1 MIKIEPSTDHPVP
14 FSTEPEKP
22 KTLEDEI
29 AIAANTADVL
39 QDLGANIQIDTE
51 DLDKTVALIKSR
63 KSISKELSQPQ
74 TAFAASLFL
83 KSYANRIAADANE
96 VRSAITA
103 KLMEIANCGDPRYE
117 LKALE
122 LLGKHSD
129 IGLFTERS
137 EVTITHKT
145 SAGLEDAI
153 KERIKR
159 LLNAETVEVLP
170 ISQSLD
176 AELGVFTNDVEDVE
190 GDDEQ
195 DA

>member
-159 LLNAETVEVLP
+159 LLNAETIDIVP

-176 AELGVFTNDVEDVE
+176 AELGVFTDDVEDVE

-195 DA
+195 NA